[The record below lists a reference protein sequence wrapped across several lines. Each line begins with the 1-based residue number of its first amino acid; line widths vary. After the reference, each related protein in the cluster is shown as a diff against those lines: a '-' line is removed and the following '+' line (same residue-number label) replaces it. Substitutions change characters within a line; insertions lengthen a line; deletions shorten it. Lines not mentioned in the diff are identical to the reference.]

1 MNMKIFTFILYIW
14 YNYYGEYMEDKILE
28 LLKKENKSYPMD
40 DIFNMLGYKTV
51 DEFKELIKTL
61 NKLEEDLKVY
71 RTNKNRYM
79 LFNNSNLKLGIMIAT
94 KKNYGFVDI
103 EGDED
108 VFIPPMNINNA
119 IDGDKV
125 VVEITSKK
133 GMRLEGRI
141 VKIVDRKLKQMVG
154 EVYNKNGKTLIK
166 LDDEKV
172 KLNIIV
178 DKDKTKGAMEGHKVV
193 VKITSKLDGNNY
205 RGEITKILGHKND
218 PGVDIL
224 SITNKFEIEDTF
236 SEEVMAELDNIPDS
250 VNEKDLKDR
259 RDLRDELI
267 FTIDGAD
274 TKDIDDAIS
283 YKKLDNGNHELGV
296 HIADVSYYVK
306 EGSKLYETAF
316 NRGTSVYLAD
326 RVIPML
332 PHKLSNGICSL
343 NEGVDR
349 LAISCV
355 MEIDNTGEVVS
366 YDIFESVINSKKKM
380 TYTDVNKI
388 IEENIIPDGY
398 QKFADTLKQMKELAH
413 ILRHNKEKR
422 GFIDFNIDEPKIIV
436 NEKGEAIDV
445 ILRERG
451 EGEKLIEDFMIAAN
465 ETVASAIYYMELPFV
480 YRVHGIPSEEKMNKF
495 LDFVSSLGY
504 TLTGKV
510 KGITPIA
517 MQNLLSQ
524 LQDKKEYQI
533 LSNLLLR
540 SMQKAIY
547 DTDNI
552 GHFGLG
558 SKCYTHF
565 TSPIRRFPD
574 TTVHRLL
581 RKYLFK
587 KQISNDII
595 KEEEAKLPIIAEHS
609 SQKERDSIECE
620 REVNDMKMAEYMESH
635 VGEIY
640 TGMISS
646 VMSFGIFVELPNLI
660 EGLIKIDDLTD
671 DYYTFDESTIS
682 LIGKKNKR
690 GFRLGDTVTVIV
702 KAANKEARTIDF
714 VIDNNQN
721 RKMYLGDNNGKE
733 KKSEENI

>member
-1 MNMKIFTFILYIW
+1 
-14 YNYYGEYMEDKILE
+14 
-28 LLKKENKSYPMD
+28 
-40 DIFNMLGYKTV
+40 
-51 DEFKELIKTL
+51 
-61 NKLEEDLKVY
+61 
-71 RTNKNRYM
+71 
-79 LFNNSNLKLGIMIAT
+79 
-94 KKNYGFVDI
+94 
-103 EGDED
+103 
-108 VFIPPMNINNA
+108 
-119 IDGDKV
+119 
-125 VVEITSKK
+125 
-133 GMRLEGRI
+133 
-141 VKIVDRKLKQMVG
+141 
-154 EVYNKNGKTLIK
+154 
-166 LDDEKV
+166 
-172 KLNIIV
+172 
-178 DKDKTKGAMEGHKVV
+178 
-193 VKITSKLDGNNY
+193 
-205 RGEITKILGHKND
+205 
-218 PGVDIL
+218 
-224 SITNKFEIEDTF
+224 
-236 SEEVMAELDNIPDS
+236 
-250 VNEKDLKDR
+250 
-259 RDLRDELI
+259 
-267 FTIDGAD
+267 
-274 TKDIDDAIS
+274 
-283 YKKLDNGNHELGV
+283 
-296 HIADVSYYVK
+296 
-306 EGSKLYETAF
+306 
-316 NRGTSVYLAD
+316 
-326 RVIPML
+326 
-332 PHKLSNGICSL
+332 
-343 NEGVDR
+343 
-349 LAISCV
+349 
-355 MEIDNTGEVVS
+355 
-366 YDIFESVINSKKKM
+366 
-380 TYTDVNKI
+380 
-388 IEENIIPDGY
+388 
-398 QKFADTLKQMKELAH
+398 
-413 ILRHNKEKR
+413 
-422 GFIDFNIDEPKIIV
+422 
-436 NEKGEAIDV
+436 
-445 ILRERG
+445 
-451 EGEKLIEDFMIAAN
+451 MIAAN

-480 YRVHGIPSEEKMNKF
+480 YRVHGEPSEEKMNKF

-510 KGITPIA
+510 KGISPIA
-517 MQNLLSQ
+517 MQNLLAQ

-635 VGEIY
+635 IGEVY

>member
-1 MNMKIFTFILYIW
+1 
-14 YNYYGEYMEDKILE
+14 MEDKILN
-28 LLKKENKSYPMD
+28 LLKKENKSYPID
-40 DIFNMLGYKTV
+40 DIFNILGYKTV

-79 LFNNSNLKLGIMIAT
+79 LFNNSNLRLGIMMAT

-154 EVYNKNGKTLIK
+154 EVINKNGRLSIK

-172 KLNIIV
+172 KINIII
-178 DKDKTKGAMEGHKVV
+178 DKDKTAGAVEGHKVV

-236 SEEVMAELDNIPDS
+236 SEEVMAELDNIPDT
-250 VNEKDLKDR
+250 VKEEDKKNRKDLTN
-259 RDLRDELI
+259 EVI

-283 YKKLDNGNHELGV
+283 YKKLENGNYELGV

-306 EGSKLYETAF
+306 EGSKLYETAL

-343 NEGVDR
+343 NEGEER

-355 MEIDNTGEVVS
+355 MEIDNTGEVIS
-366 YDIFESVINSKKKM
+366 HDIFESVIKSKKKM

-398 QKFADTLKQMKELAH
+398 QEYAETLKQMNELAH

-436 NEKGEAIDV
+436 NELGKAIDV
-445 ILRERG
+445 KLRDRG

-465 ETVASAIYYMELPFV
+465 ETVASTIYYMELPFI
-480 YRVHGIPSEEKMNKF
+480 YRVHGTPSEEKMNKF

-510 KGITPIA
+510 RGITPIA

-547 DTDNI
+547 DTENI

-587 KQISNDII
+587 KQMSNDII
-595 KEEEAKLPIIAEHS
+595 KEEETKLPYIAEHS
-609 SQKERDSIECE
+609 SKKERDSIECE
-620 REVNDMKMAEYMESH
+620 REVNDMKMAEYMEDH
-635 VGEIY
+635 IGEVY

-646 VMSFGIFVELPNLI
+646 IMSFGIFVELPNLI
-660 EGLIKIDDLTD
+660 EGLIRIDDLTD

-682 LIGKKNKR
+682 LIGRKNKR
-690 GFRLGDTVTVIV
+690 GYHLGDEITVIV
-702 KAANKEARTIDF
+702 KSANKEARTIDF

-721 RKMYLGDNNGKE
+721 RKMYLGDNNGEKE
-733 KKSEENI
+733 KKNEENI